1 MKISCL
7 MTSVAKIH
15 FPVFWLIVLF
25 LSACS
30 GDAEPTRFHGSTMG
44 TSYNVTLPFLPEE
57 LSKEEIQREF
67 DALLAELN
75 REMSTYQAD
84 SVISGF
90 NRSESTDWYPVSASF
105 VRVSQTAL
113 ELSRL
118 TEGAYDVTVAP
129 LIELWGFGNKDTV
142 EDSAPDQK
150 SIELALEQ
158 TGYHKLFLQTDPHA
172 IRKSV
177 ASISIDFSSIAKGY
191 GVDVLSNYL
200 DSLGI
205 SDYLVEIG
213 GELRASGKNGRG
225 EWWQIAVESP
235 NSGERSIQRIIGLKD
250 VSVATSGDYRNYF
263 EQDGKRY
270 SHIIDAATGRPVNH
284 DLASVSVL
292 ADTSMLADGWATALM
307 LLGEKKGYDLAEKE
321 GLAAYF
327 IYRKEGGFL
336 TQETAEFSRL
346 VGEEDSM
353 VKQ

>member
-30 GDAEPTRFHGSTMG
+30 GDVEPTRFHGSTMG
-44 TSYNVTLPFLPEE
+44 TSYNVTLPLLPEE
-57 LSKEEIQREF
+57 LSKEEIQQKFE
-67 DALLAELN
+67 ALLADIN
-75 REMSTYQAD
+75 QEMSTYQAD
-84 SVISGF
+84 SVISRF

-129 LIELWGFGNKDTV
+129 LIELWGFGNNDT

-150 SIELALEQ
+150 SIDLALEQ
-158 TGYHKLFLQTDPHA
+158 TGYQKLFLQTDPYA

-191 GVDVLSNYL
+191 GVDVLSDYL
-200 DSLGI
+200 DSLGV

-213 GELRASGKNGRG
+213 GELRASGKNSRR

-270 SHIIDAATGRPVNH
+270 SHIIDAATGKPVNH

-307 LLGEKKGYDLAEKE
+307 LLGEKKGYALAAKE

-346 VGEEDSM
+346 VGEKGSM
-353 VKQ
+353 VTQ